1 LTGELSCKDE
11 ARVGQNNGLVRQ
23 WARRGTRPRQPTDQR
38 YDNAYLFGAICPA
51 RGVGAA
57 LALPHANT
65 EAMQLHLD
73 EISRN
78 VAAGAHAV
86 LIFDR
91 AGWHTSGKLDMPDN
105 ITPIWLPSRAPELNP
120 VENVCQ
126 HLRQNWLANTVFETF
141 DDIIEPICHAS
152 NQLTAQPETIASI
165 GPGRNPCRIRTGD
178 TETSTSRL
186 ESRRRTRETHVTR
199 PDRSR
204 RQQDRTV
211 LASGRRRRRERPR

>member
-1 LTGELSCKDE
+1 MGATGNAPAPAGRPAL
-11 ARVGQNNGLVRQ
+11 RQ
-23 WARRGTRPRQPTDQR
+23 RPVCSAPSARPRR
-38 YDNAYLFGAICPA
+38 
-51 RGVGAA
+51 RAA
-57 LALPHANT
+57 LALSHANT

-126 HLRQNWLANTVFETF
+126 CLRQNWLANTVFE
-141 DDIIEPICHAS
+141 DYNAIVDAACAAWRKLI
-152 NQLTAQPETIASI
+152 AQPETITSI
-165 GPGRNPCRIRTGD
+165 GPGRIHAESERVILKHP
-178 TETSTSRL
+178 RL
-186 ESRRRTRETHVTR
+186 
-199 PDRSR
+199 
-204 RQQDRTV
+204 
-211 LASGRRRRRERPR
+211 G

>member
-1 LTGELSCKDE
+1 
-11 ARVGQNNGLVRQ
+11 
-23 WARRGTRPRQPTDQR
+23 
-38 YDNAYLFGAICPA
+38 
-51 RGVGAA
+51 
-57 LALPHANT
+57 
-65 EAMQLHLD
+65 MQLHLD

-120 VENVCQ
+120 VENIWQ
-126 HLRQNWLANTVFETF
+126 YLRANWLSNRVFETF

-165 GPGRNPCRIRTGD
+165 GPGRIHA
-178 TETSTSRL
+178 
-186 ESRRRTRETHVTR
+186 ES
-199 PDRSR
+199 
-204 RQQDRTV
+204 
-211 LASGRRRRRERPR
+211 ERVILKHPIWEPHAAVNKLILF

>member
-1 LTGELSCKDE
+1 MGATGN
-11 ARVGQNNGLVRQ
+11 APAP
-23 WARRGTRPRQPTDQR
+23 ARRPALRQR
-38 YDNAYLFGAICPA
+38 LSVRRHRPA

-57 LALPHANT
+57 LALSHANT

-91 AGWHTSGKLDMPDN
+91 AGWHTTGKLDMPDN

-152 NQLTAQPETIASI
+152 NQLTA
-165 GPGRNPCRIRTGD
+165 NPKPSPPSGLAEIHA
-178 TETSTSRL
+178 
-186 ESRRRTRETHVTR
+186 ES
-199 PDRSR
+199 
-204 RQQDRTV
+204 
-211 LASGRRRRRERPR
+211 ERVILKHP